1 MLTSGGTE
9 IANWGGQRHD
19 GRSLYE
25 PVNLILVDRSSTTA
39 EQAAGKLN
47 NAIAR
52 AGFPAQFGHSM
63 GFSGRIGP
71 TVYGQRPDTLFSAY
85 RDANCLLAPN
95 NHGRVF
101 GPARAADGAG
111 FVWSAA
117 FSRERLDLY
126 QGFPAH
132 VYESFTVARDAVY
145 TGLLATGAR
154 DLGQLWLGNVL
165 NEQTVSTGDHDGYAA
180 AVELE

>member
-1 MLTSGGTE
+1 MLTSGGTQ
-9 IANWGGQRHD
+9 IANWGGQLHD
-19 GRSLYE
+19 GKTLYE
-25 PVNLILVDRSSTTA
+25 PVNLILVDRSSSTA
-39 EQAAGKLN
+39 ELAAGKLN
-47 NAIAR
+47 NALAR

-101 GPARAADGAG
+101 GPASAADGTG

-126 QGFPAH
+126 QGLPAH
-132 VYESFTVARDAVY
+132 VYESFTVARDALY
-145 TGLLATGAR
+145 AGLVATGAT
-154 DLGQLWLGNVL
+154 DLGRLWLANAIDTS
-165 NEQTVSTGDHDGYAA
+165 TVSAGDHDGYAA
-180 AVELE
+180 AVELK